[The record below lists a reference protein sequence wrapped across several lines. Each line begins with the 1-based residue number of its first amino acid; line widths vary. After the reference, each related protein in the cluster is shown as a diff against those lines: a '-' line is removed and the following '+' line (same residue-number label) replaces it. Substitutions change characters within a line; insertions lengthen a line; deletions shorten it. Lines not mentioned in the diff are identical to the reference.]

1 MNESS
6 RLPEPRRKEMQD
18 KGMRRYIENA
28 PVEVQDFIYEGNI
41 IEAAK
46 FLMNNLGMSPGEAYM
61 KVKKWRAEM
70 SARFPEELPPPP
82 PYYLG
87 RIIIWATLITML
99 LAGVVAFIIIS
110 TSK

>member
-1 MNESS
+1 MT
-6 RLPEPRRKEMQD
+6 D

-46 FLMNNLGMSPGEAYM
+46 FLINNLGMNPGEAY
-61 KVKKWRAEM
+61 KNVKQWREEI
-70 SARFPEELPPPP
+70 SARFPEALPPPQ

-87 RIIIWATLITML
+87 RIIIWATLTIML
-99 LAGVVAFIIIS
+99 LAGLVSFLVIS
-110 TSK
+110 NSR